1 MARPKLG
8 AFIRNINYLSAKDGN
23 DYEDSN
29 ENPSNQLIDYER
41 LCNYDKNFSLEE
53 FTDGYGAFREKVCVS
68 EFPGRHSP
76 PYWVAYSTVCVL
88 DRLKRNFTDEVENH
102 AQIGQEIVYTWL
114 ALLTAKPSSGH
125 LDLMSKFSGDMF
137 EQYVKACKCDELVKI
152 LSRMK
157 IEFSYDAE
165 HETDEEQ
172 TYGSLLDS
180 NTVAIFRYI
189 TEEQWTEDSVLAALL
204 DLRMFFQQ
212 QIGKLSPSLG
222 RYVGY
227 LVRDMTSKYTTN
239 ICEPYKKFTDIKAI
253 TSHLSIIEESVCTFD
268 GDLKDLRDEDTL
280 EEIVKAARVTLI
292 VKELFPAFMKLITNY
307 SKRKSPLQNGGRLF
321 DVYRLHLFRD
331 MEKHLEPDSGMF
343 DACCT
348 MIVDILTNPGKLDN
362 AVQEMISEAISHCL
376 LKVKPMTHA
385 QSKTLLNVLLTMLKS
400 GRIKLT
406 SEVNRTLL
414 EKEFTKS
421 IEWKNVVSEAKQFL
435 NVVRTLRGDQL
446 EHKDGGDYYKIVREL
461 EKCVEIL
468 LQLYKK
474 GKILK
479 DVLNEHVALII
490 DLITFTEPNKAEIAD
505 AASESKYLVVSLK
518 DKEIQ
523 DQILDKVDSL
533 LKQPDKEWDIYQSR
547 ATEYLLEAVILS
559 YKGNGKNVTDQQN
572 EKFMSIF
579 DTCCEGD
586 SLEDKLI
593 HPDEDHGTTVF
604 YQIYTTSG
612 LKYISLHNE
621 SKTLSRC
628 TPLIKNILKWA
639 RISVEEQH
647 TGPMEASLHALHLVA
662 NALSP
667 ELADITPEVVDLF
680 LSIDKVSNLTHILR
694 GLYSLNPE
702 PVHVKLQLFIDKMDE
717 MIYTERVCIASLLVE
732 VSGKC
737 PQIFTGDQVDKLF
750 ELAFEDDQSQQ
761 LYFHILNQIAAQ
773 CPATVYKLFSKIQ
786 NETRFNSSSTIFR
799 AMIVVRIACHDK
811 KLTNEAADFA
821 LKQLAVSD
829 HTNTIQILHQLLL
842 LARANR
848 EDMLQYK
855 EYLEKME
862 ESSNAPDVK
871 ESCRNIINVIEGKSI
886 EGVIEDI
893 QQAQEDIDDLDKK
906 VGATMNTV
914 VSLGDH
920 VIEQGKDISKV
931 RDDVGNLGER
941 VDNVEEGLTDTK
953 VKVEEI
959 DNKTMTNA
967 PKWSRDLTKLLNPKA
982 ENDWR
987 LLAKR
992 LQYSN
997 DDIRAWAQQHDPCM
1011 ALLSEWYATHKTSEA
1026 NFAILN
1032 NLQEMNRLD
1041 GAIIVENAMKA
1052 TEDVVEDDEFEYPS
1066 PPPIFLSYQWGVQNE
1081 VKLLK
1086 QHLNMAG
1093 YECWMDIGQMGGGDK
1108 LFNKIDNGIRGAKV
1122 IICCTTEKYAQSPN
1136 CNREVNLSVNLGKPI
1151 IPLLMEK
1158 MSWPPKGSMGPIFSE
1173 YLFIRFFQR
1182 NGEETKDQRYWPV
1195 AKFQELLMQLNFYTV
1210 PDPSLIKQEYSNW
1223 WNPIVEEI
1231 KIDKNK
1237 NAKGTEVSKTNTN
1250 GQDVDESPLVFL
1262 SYQWGRQPQVK
1273 LLYERLVSRGYT
1285 VWMDIFQM
1293 GGGDSLYDKIDR
1305 GMRGCK
1311 VVVSCVTP
1319 KYALS
1324 ANCRREISLADAL
1337 KKPIIPLVLEA
1348 MTWPPDGPMSMV
1360 FTELLF
1366 INVHRDQQIQEK
1378 WTGPKVDELMGKL
1391 KIYIPDNEQ
1400 IHSGGND
1407 KNDSN
1412 TPTKSEPEK
1421 SKTEHTPSSLLEY
1434 QTKTTSCHDRNSRT
1448 ILEACDVQKQEK
1460 VDAESDKNQ
1469 GHHPKKSESQTS
1481 KSCILL

>member
-1 MARPKLG
+1 MSRPKLG
-8 AFIRNINYLSAKDGN
+8 TYIRKLDYLSMKEDSE
-23 DYEDSN
+23 YED
-29 ENPSNQLIDYER
+29 ETPSNKLIDYEN
-41 LCNYDKNFSLEE
+41 LCNNDDQFNFEE
-53 FTDGYGAFREKVCVS
+53 VKDGMAAFREKVCIS
-68 EFPGRHSP
+68 KFPGRHSP
-76 PYWVAYSTVCVL
+76 PYWLAYSTVCAL
-88 DRLKRNFTDEVENH
+88 DRFLSEYEDDEDKVKE
-102 AQIGQEIVYTWL
+102 IGREYVYTWL
-114 ALLTAKPSSGH
+114 ALLCARPSSGH
-125 LDLMSKFSGDMF
+125 LDIMSKLEGDMF
-137 EQYVKACKCDELVKI
+137 EQYIQQSNAEELAKI
-152 LSRMK
+152 MSQMK
-157 IEFSYDAE
+157 IKFNYDAKN
-165 HETDEEQ
+165 ETDEEH
-172 TYGSLLDS
+172 TYASFLRDRIRYFFESL
-180 NTVAIFRYI
+180 
-189 TEEQWTEDSVLAALL
+189 TESQCEQQVVMKAFF
-204 DLRMFFQQ
+204 DLRMFYQQ
-212 QIGKLSPSLG
+212 QISKLSSEMAC
-222 RYVGY
+222 YVGY
-227 LVRDMTSKYTTN
+227 LVRDMSD
-239 ICEPYKKFTDIKAI
+239 KFPEENFKDMGGSVQANLKV
-253 TSHLSIIEESVCTFD
+253 IEESLCTFD
-268 GDLKDLRDEDTL
+268 GDVKSLRDEESLGD
-280 EEIVKAARVTLI
+280 IIKAARTNDTLKDI
-292 VKELFPAFMKLITNY
+292 FPELMSLITKF
-307 SKRKSPLQNGGRLF
+307 SKRKTPLKNGDRIY
-321 DVYRLHLFRD
+321 DVYRLKLYRD
-331 MEKHLEPDSGMF
+331 MKQS
-343 DACCT
+343 
-348 MIVDILTNPGKLDN
+348 MIDKSIFEGSLAMIESVLTDGNELVKSKQD
-362 AVQEMISEAISHCL
+362 MIDEAFSDCI
-376 LKVKPMTHA
+376 LKVNMTA
-385 QSKTLLNVLLTMLKS
+385 EQGKTVLDVLLLMIKS
-400 GRIKLT
+400 GRKDLVKSVNSALGTKEYTKKLA
-406 SEVNRTLL
+406 
-414 EKEFTKS
+414 
-421 IEWKNVVSEAKQFL
+421 WKNLIPEAQQFL
-435 NVVRTLRGDQL
+435 HVIGVMKGDQL
-446 EHKDGGDYYKIVREL
+446 EDEDGDFDDVLSKLKDVVETLMEL
-461 EKCVEIL
+461 FN
-468 LQLYKK
+468 K

-479 DVLNEHVALII
+479 ELSKDIVVFVFKCLESQEPEKT
-490 DLITFTEPNKAEIAD
+490 DLAYR
-505 AASESKYLVVSLK
+505 ASDDKYLTLTVK
-518 DKEIQ
+518 DKEVV
-523 DQILDKVDSL
+523 DDILDKVYDI
-533 LKQPDKEWDIYQSR
+533 LKTADTDLDIDRSTVVQNFVF
-547 ATEYLLEAVILS
+547 AVIKS
-559 YKGNGKNVTDQQN
+559 YNENGKNVTDSQH
-572 EKFMSIF
+572 EKFMSIYT
-579 DTCCEGD
+579 TCCEGESLADKMLD
-586 SLEDKLI
+586 SED
-593 HPDEDHGTTVF
+593 ESVWTVF
-604 YQIYTTSG
+604 RRVFMSAIMY
-612 LKYISLHNE
+612 LSLHVS
-621 SKTLSRC
+621 SKTVSRC
-628 TPLIKNILKWA
+628 LSLIKNTMKLA
-639 RISVEEQH
+639 RMSAEEEHSDLMLASFGALYLIS
-647 TGPMEASLHALHLVA
+647 TALE
-662 NALSP
+662 P
-667 ELADITPEVVDLF
+667 EIAEITPEVVELF
-680 LSIDKVSNLTHILR
+680 LMTDKTSEMIHLLR
-694 GLYSLNPE
+694 GLYAFNPQ
-702 PVHVKLQLFIDKMDE
+702 PILDNLQKFIEKMENMSYAD
-717 MIYTERVCIASLLVE
+717 RVIVVTLLME
-732 VSGKC
+732 VSGKQ
-737 PQIFTGDQVDKLF
+737 PKEFTEDQVGKLLDF
-750 ELAFEDDQSQQ
+750 AMEDNQTQPT
-761 LYFHILNQIAAQ
+761 YFHVLNQITTQ
-773 CPATVYKLFSKIQ
+773 NPPSVCQQFSKLV
-786 NETRFNSSSTIFR
+786 NGSGYNSSVLIFR
-799 AMIVVRIACHDK
+799 VMIVVRLGCYDQSLFNK
-811 KLTNEAADFA
+811 AAEFA
-821 LKQLAVSD
+821 LKQIKISD
-829 HTNTIQILHQLLL
+829 TTKTQQILSQLFLL
-842 LARANR
+842 VRTNR
-848 EDMLQYK
+848 EEMLQYRSHIELLQKKAGDSPDLK
-855 EYLEKME
+855 EYFENLI
-862 ESSNAPDVK
+862 NAID
-871 ESCRNIINVIEGKSI
+871 GKSVA
-886 EGVIEDI
+886 GVFEDLLEMK
-893 QQAQEDIDDLDKK
+893 EDIDDLDKK

-931 RDDVGNLGER
+931 RNDVGNLGER
-941 VDNVEEGLTDTK
+941 VDNVEEDLTDTK

-1237 NAKGTEVSKTNTN
+1237 NAAKGTEVSKTNTN

-1273 LLYERLVSRGYT
+1273 LLYERLVSSGYT

-1305 GMRGCK
+1305 GLRGCK

-1337 KKPIIPLVLEA
+1337 KKPIIPLLLEA

-1407 KNDSN
+1407 KNEN
-1412 TPTKSEPEK
+1412 NMPAKLEPEK
-1421 SKTEHTPSSLLEY
+1421 PKTVSSRLPKSE
-1434 QTKTTSCHDRNSRT
+1434 TKTATNQASNSPKN
-1448 ILEACDVQKQEK
+1448 DQKQEK
-1460 VDAESDKNQ
+1460 VETKSDKNQ
-1469 GHHPKKSESQTS
+1469 ENSPKKAESQKQAS